1 MKMIVLL
8 VGLALGFGFMT
19 SCTRDYS
26 CNCHYDEAHDEHF
39 DEENVSYPISDV
51 NKKKAEEL
59 CEGHETTLAVNPEHT
74 NVHCDLKK

>member
-1 MKMIVLL
+1 MKMNVLL